1 MLSASGTSLCFS
13 VQENCSGYDVR
24 QKRSE
29 RTSVLWL
36 KKTTYEQAFVLIKQ
50 LPQHLGL
57 VISVTDFRTR
67 VATADL
73 SASRKIVYPTD
84 ARWNDANLQIRGAN
98 SNKFEI
104 WTADRLQLQGS
115 RPEMSKWKNSGGE
128 GWAIIPFSVKVV
140 RNQSVWLVSADSDPP
155 SHCYSMHNNRMLV
168 QKLQS
173 PSAAARPAAT
183 PTGNENAEASNP
195 QMDARVD
202 ALERP
207 TNSME
212 TRSSAI
218 EAKFTEGFAEILDRL
233 DKDKASA
240 SSRRVS
246 VGKTGKAPPPKQP
259 KTAPQAALPAPTQE
273 DLES

>member
-259 KTAPQAALPAPTQE
+259 KNSTTGSASCADARRP
-273 DLES
+273 